1 MITGFLEIK
10 MTPNKGRGVFASAD
24 IEAGAIIEES
34 PVIVLNEEERLLV
47 EKTIL
52 NDYIFE
58 WGDSGEKACMALGYI
73 ALYNHSSHSNCEY
86 EMDFDL
92 QIMRVK
98 TMRFVNRGEE
108 LTVNYNGD
116 WNNDKPVWFDERE

>member
-24 IEAGAIIEES
+24 IEAGEIIEES

-58 WGDSGEKACMALGYI
+58 WGDLGEKACMALGYI

-92 QIMRVK
+92 QLMRVK

-116 WNNDKPVWFDERE
+116 WNNDKPVWFVEKE